1 MTNQASSEET
11 IGDLTRSELEHLIEN
26 IAKKTFQR
34 EIIIAKQNDGQLLS
48 NTFGAW
54 SDDKTEQEIIKE
66 IYESRNSSQLP

>member
-26 IAKKTFQR
+26 IAKKTIQR